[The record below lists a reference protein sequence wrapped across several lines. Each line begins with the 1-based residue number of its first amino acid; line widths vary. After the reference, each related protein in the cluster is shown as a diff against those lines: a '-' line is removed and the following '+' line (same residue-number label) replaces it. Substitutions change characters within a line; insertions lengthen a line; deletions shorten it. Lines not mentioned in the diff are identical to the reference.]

1 MNSAVDSTTSDL
13 FKSSLWGALRGL
25 CVEVIIYP
33 LEVVKIRQQCS
44 SKSEICFQIAR
55 KIFKQEGPSA
65 FYRGLTPQLIK
76 TSLKQMWC
84 WPMITGIPSF
94 LQTYGLGDL
103 QQQILTG
110 LSIATV
116 DAAITTPLERAKI
129 LAALVGKSSFTLPN
143 VYREG
148 WQGFYTYWA
157 KRSINM
163 ITFLAAQKYLRER
176 DRPPSGHLSLA
187 ALIKTGIQ
195 VALIL
200 SLVSAPFDM
209 VNTLKQAQMGSVFH
223 LFTRQGVMNLYRGW
237 PINTFS
243 LVVHNVASVI
253 LIEKLAVKDIS
264 NAAASFPGS

>member
-1 MNSAVDSTTSDL
+1 MSSAVGSSSSDL

-25 CVEVIIYP
+25 CVEAIIYP
-33 LEVVKIRQQCS
+33 LEVVKIRQQCAPQ
-44 SKSEICFQIAR
+44 SEICFQMAR
-55 KIFKQEGPSA
+55 KIFKQEGASA
-65 FYRGLTPQLIK
+65 FYRGMTPQLIK

-94 LQTYGLGDL
+94 LQTYGLGDM
-103 QQQILTG
+103 QQQVLTG

-116 DAAITTPLERAKI
+116 DAFITTPLERAKI
-129 LAALVGKSSFTLPN
+129 LSALVGKSSFSLAN
-143 VYREG
+143 VYKEG
-148 WQGFYTYWA
+148 WQGFSTYWT

-163 ITFLAAQKYLRER
+163 ITFLTAQKYLRDR
-176 DRPPSGHLSLA
+176 DRPPSGQLSVA

-209 VNTLKQAQMGSVFH
+209 ANTLKQAQNLPLSC

-237 PINTFS
+237 PINAFS

-253 LIEKLAVKDIS
+253 LMEKLCSKVK
-264 NAAASFPGS
+264 